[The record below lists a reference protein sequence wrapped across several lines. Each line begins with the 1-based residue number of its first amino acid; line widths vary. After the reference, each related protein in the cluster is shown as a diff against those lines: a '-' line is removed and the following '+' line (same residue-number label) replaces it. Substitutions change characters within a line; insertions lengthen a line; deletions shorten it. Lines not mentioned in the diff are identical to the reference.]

1 VESPFLISSFNK
13 DNSDKNCMVLG
24 QSRHVHQWNR
34 IEDPEIKPDTY
45 GHLTFEKE
53 SKIYNGK

>member
-1 VESPFLISSFNK
+1 
-13 DNSDKNCMVLG
+13 MVLG

-45 GHLTFEKE
+45 GHLNFEKE

>member
-1 VESPFLISSFNK
+1 
-13 DNSDKNCMVLG
+13 MVLG

-45 GHLTFEKE
+45 GHLTFENE
-53 SKIYNGK
+53 SIIYNGK